1 MLRDCVICVEAGGA
15 PAPGEVKLKRTI
27 VCGVPLVGLT
37 LSADGPPAGAAPD
50 VVVAVVVAG
59 AELVAP
65 APEVVVVVLEL
76 PTQPQTAAHRATA
89 APATVSQL
97 RLACLIA

>member
-76 PTQPQTAAHRATA
+76 PAQPQTAAHRATV

>member
-1 MLRDCVICVEAGGA
+1 MLRDCVICVEAGA
-15 PAPGEVKLKRTI
+15 APGEVKLKRTI

-65 APEVVVVVLEL
+65 APEVVAAVVVLEL
-76 PTQPQTAAHRATA
+76 PAQPQTAAHRATVV
-89 APATVSQL
+89 PATVSQL